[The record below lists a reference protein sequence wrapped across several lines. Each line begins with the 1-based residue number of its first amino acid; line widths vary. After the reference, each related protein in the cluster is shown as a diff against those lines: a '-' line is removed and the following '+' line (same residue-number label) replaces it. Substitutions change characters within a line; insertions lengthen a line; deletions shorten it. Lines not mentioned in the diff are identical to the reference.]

1 MSDLIGGLYPK
12 QKSDRAPD
20 YVIGKASINVKQF
33 REWMQGH
40 LKANPDEEW
49 INFEMLVAKS
59 GKAYAKLDTWKPDGQ
74 PARQSASTA
83 DEDIPF

>member
-20 YVIGKASINVKQF
+20 YVIGKGSINVQQF
-33 REWMQGH
+33 REWMQSH
-40 LKANPDEEW
+40 LKANPNEEW

-59 GKAYAKLDTWKPDGQ
+59 GKAYAKLDTWKPDGA
-74 PARQSASTA
+74 PAKKPEP
-83 DEDIPF
+83 EDIPF

>member
-33 REWMQGH
+33 REWMQSH
-40 LKANPDEEW
+40 LKSNPDKEW
-49 INFEMLVAKS
+49 INLEMLVAKS
-59 GKAYAKLDTWKPDGQ
+59 GKGYAKLDTWKPDGNN
-74 PARQSASTA
+74 AQSKIE
-83 DEDIPF
+83 DEDVPF